1 MIGTT
6 VIVLRPPV
14 SAHRRIIVPSTADR
28 RRSHSGDQIMPT
40 LRTVPKTEWRQF
52 FDRMSKAL
60 LLGKWAEVEVASPD
74 IGDQILA
81 ASIPMI
87 GVTYDSK
94 DDLLDVALDRTD
106 HLVYH
111 PKEIVVEEGAEGLVS
126 IAVTAAD
133 GTRQI
138 VRLKEPLKLPA
149 AEGLAAAK

>member
-1 MIGTT
+1 M
-6 VIVLRPPV
+6 
-14 SAHRRIIVPSTADR
+14 
-28 RRSHSGDQIMPT
+28 MPT
-40 LRTVPKTEWRQF
+40 LRTVPRSEWRQF

-60 LLGKWAEVEVASPD
+60 LLGKWAEIEVASPD
-74 IGDQILA
+74 IGDQIVVEW
-81 ASIPMI
+81 IPML

-111 PKEIVVEEGAEGLVS
+111 PKEIVVDEGAAGLSS
-126 IAVTAAD
+126 IAVTTTD

-149 AEGLAAAK
+149 PEGVNA